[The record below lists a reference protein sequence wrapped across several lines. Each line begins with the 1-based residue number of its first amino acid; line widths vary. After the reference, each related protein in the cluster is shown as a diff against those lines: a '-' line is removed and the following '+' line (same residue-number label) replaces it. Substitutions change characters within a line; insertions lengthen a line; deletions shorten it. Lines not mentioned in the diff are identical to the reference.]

1 MHRAAAIVALC
12 LLLIAIPGCRD
23 RQTDDAPAA
32 QAVDRDTLTRRQR
45 DSISATLPIPGAR
58 GIGGALSA
66 SDAARARAAQHDSAL
81 AAPQ

>member
-1 MHRAAAIVALC
+1 MSRPVALAALC
-12 LLLIAIPGCRD
+12 IAVIASSGCRE
-23 RQTDDAPAA
+23 RPEEPAA

-81 AAPQ
+81 ASPR